1 MTQSM
6 THTSSNYLMGVIAVV
21 VASFL
26 WGTTGTAATFAPDV
40 SSLGIAAV
48 SMGCGGLLQ
57 AVIAW
62 RYIVR
67 QWQALKQHRTLVL
80 WGAVNVAI
88 YPLAFY
94 SSMRLSGVTIGTVV
108 SIGMAPVA
116 AAIIERLFDQ
126 QKLNT
131 RWIMSIILGVFGVL
145 LLASAKPQHSGSA
158 DMGSMSQWYNFFGIL
173 LGLIAAFTYA
183 MYSWLA
189 HRLIQRNVHSRA
201 AMGSMFGV
209 GGLLLFPVLLLTGA
223 ELLDSTTNLLVGVY
237 MAAVPMFMGYL
248 LFGYGLRSIRASLA
262 TIITLLEPV
271 VAAILAMWIVGET
284 LSWIGW
290 AGIGLIS
297 SCLLIATLKRKP
309 APTPLPAAVDAPAS
323 V

>member
-1 MTQSM
+1 MSND
-6 THTSSNYLMGVIAVV
+6 SSGYLLGVIAVV
-21 VASFL
+21 IASVL

-57 AVIAW
+57 AIIAW
-62 RYIVR
+62 RFISR
-67 QWQALKQHRTLVL
+67 QWQQLKQHRKLVI
-80 WGAVNVAI
+80 WGALNVAI

-126 QKLNT
+126 HTLST
-131 RWIMSIILGVFGVL
+131 RWIISICLGILGVA
-145 LLASAKPQHSGSA
+145 LLAGAKPQHAVST
-158 DMGSMSQWYNFFGIL
+158 DKDTLSQWYNVFGIA

-189 HRLIQRNVHSRA
+189 HRLIQRGVHSRA
-201 AMGSMFGV
+201 AMGSMFGT
-209 GGLLLFPVLLLTGA
+209 GGLLLLPVLLLTGA
-223 ELLDSTTNLLVGVY
+223 ELLHSTSNFMVGVY

-248 LFGYGLRSIRASLA
+248 LFGYGLRTIRASLA

-284 LSWIGW
+284 LTWVGW
-290 AGIGLIS
+290 TGIGLIS
-297 SCLLIATLKRKP
+297 SCLLIATVKRKSTP
-309 APTPLPAAVDAPAS
+309 APVPSSSNLAS
-323 V
+323 NV

>member
-1 MTQSM
+1 MSND
-6 THTSSNYLMGVIAVV
+6 SSTYLLGVIAVV
-21 VASFL
+21 IASVL

-40 SSLGIAAV
+40 SALGIAAV

-57 AVIAW
+57 AIIAW
-62 RYIVR
+62 RFISR
-67 QWQALKQHRTLVL
+67 QWQQLKQHRKLVI
-80 WGAVNVAI
+80 WGALNVAI

-126 QKLNT
+126 HKLST
-131 RWIMSIILGVFGVL
+131 RWMISICLGVLGVVL
-145 LLASAKPQHSGSA
+145 LAGAKPQHVVSTDKDA
-158 DMGSMSQWYNFFGIL
+158 LSQWYNLFGIV

-189 HRLIQRNVHSRA
+189 HRLIQRGIHSRA
-201 AMGSMFGV
+201 AMGSMFGI
-209 GGLLLFPVLLLTGA
+209 GGLFLLPVLLLTGA
-223 ELLDSTTNLLVGVY
+223 ELLHSTSNFIVGVY

-248 LFGYGLRSIRASLA
+248 LFGYGLRTIRASLA

-284 LSWIGW
+284 LAWVGW
-290 AGIGLIS
+290 TGIGLIS
-297 SCLLIATLKRKP
+297 SCLLIATVKRKSTP
-309 APTPLPAAVDAPAS
+309 APVPAS
-323 V
+323 TNVASNV